1 MPNRSIPTWAIELIA
16 TACVLGIVWAASGS
30 SWLELLGAAA
40 VLAAFAHAQVAD
52 RMTEREAA
60 RVSPDVH
67 CWRWSRRYFVAKEA
81 LWFVYFAAHG
91 SWSALAGV
99 VLFLLYP
106 LWRAAYRRLWPLR
119 RHVPAE

>member
-1 MPNRSIPTWAIELIA
+1 MSSRSPPTWAIELVA
-16 TACVLGIVWAASGS
+16 VACVLAVVWAASGE
-30 SWLELLGAAA
+30 WLELLGSAA
-40 VLAAFAHAQVAD
+40 VLCAFAHAQVAD

-60 RVSPDVH
+60 RVRPDVR

-106 LWRAAYRRLWPLR
+106 LWRAAYRRARPIQ
-119 RHVPAE
+119 HVSPE